1 MIGKPQEK
9 EHACDKKLQV
19 GNYLQECRL
28 RPQIQLDHM
37 LIREVD
43 NLTEDNHKE
52 TDKCS
57 YVHSQILVEWYLGVG
72 DRNRH
77 ISDRVLLVQLIII
90 LNLFADLMCRVE
102 QPDNLVSLRGSVY
115 LFHDSC
121 SGRTWQ
127 VNVDRMPG
135 EEQHL
140 VSFLCSVFRCLF
152 SLNLVLIHGDLDT
165 QQVLA

>member
-1 MIGKPQEK
+1 MIWKPQEK
-9 EHACDKKLQV
+9 EHACYKKLQV

-28 RPQIQLDHM
+28 RPQVQFNYV

-57 YVHSQILVEWYLGVG
+57 YVHPQILVERYLSVG

-77 ISDRVLLVQLIII
+77 ISDRVLLVQFIII
-90 LNLFADLMCRVE
+90 LNLFADLMCCVE
-102 QPDNLVSLRGSVY
+102 QPDDFVPLCRPVD

-121 SGRTWQ
+121 SGWTWQ
-127 VNVDRMPG
+127 VNVNRMPG

-140 VSFLCSVFRCLF
+140 VSFLCPVLRCLL
-152 SLNLVLIHGDLDT
+152 SLHLVLIHGDFNT
-165 QQVLA
+165 QQVFA